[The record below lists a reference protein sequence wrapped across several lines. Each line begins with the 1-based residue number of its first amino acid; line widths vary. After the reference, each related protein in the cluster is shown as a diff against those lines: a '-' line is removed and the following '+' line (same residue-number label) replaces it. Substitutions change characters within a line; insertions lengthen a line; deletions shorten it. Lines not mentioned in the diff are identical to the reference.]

1 MTDVT
6 QETFN
11 VKQKDLAKTFV
22 TAVTD
27 FDINTASLDEIRAI
41 KTLVHERKVVAVKNQ
56 TLAREDYQRFAACF
70 GELEQFKL
78 KSYHDPAYPN
88 ILVIN
93 NRKDA
98 GAVGARKLGN
108 MWHSDSSYLAE
119 PLPLTMLHAQQ
130 LPEAGGDTLFVDM
143 QSVYEDLPS
152 DLYERIK
159 DRQATHD
166 VRWTYKVKEDDLG
179 ESIQEIFNRIEQ
191 TFPASTHPTV
201 AVHPHTQRASLYVNP
216 GYTTAISGYSHEQ
229 SRALLDDIFAFAL
242 TPERIFNYQW
252 EPNDLLIWDNRS
264 VLHCATELPRDA
276 QRTMFRIGV
285 NDGEFF
291 ARDAIQEQVA

>member
-1 MTDVT
+1 MKLT
-6 QETFN
+6 
-11 VKQKDLAKTFV
+11 DLAETFV
-22 TAVTD
+22 TAVTE

-41 KTLVHERKVVAVKNQ
+41 QGLVYERKVVALKNQ
-56 TLAREDYQRFAACF
+56 TLTREGYQQFAACF

-78 KSYHDPAYPN
+78 KSYHDPAYPD

-93 NRKDA
+93 NRNGA

-130 LPEAGGDTLFVDM
+130 LPETGGDTLFVDM
-143 QSVYEDLPS
+143 QSVYDDLPK

-159 DRQATHD
+159 HRQAVHD
-166 VRWTYKVKEDDLG
+166 VRWTYKVKQDDLG
-179 ESIQEIFNRIEQ
+179 ESIQEIFARLEQ

-201 AVHPHTQRASLYVNP
+201 AVHPRTLRESLYVNP
-216 GYTTAISGYSHEQ
+216 GYTTRIAGYSQEQ
-229 SRALLDDIFAFAL
+229 SRALLDELFAFAL
-242 TPERIFNYQW
+242 TPARVFNYQW

-264 VLHCATELPRDA
+264 VLHCATELSRDA
-276 QRTMFRIGV
+276 QRVMFRIGV
-285 NDGEFF
+285 NDGAFF
-291 ARDAIQEQVA
+291 ARDAAQEHVA

>member
-1 MTDVT
+1 M

-11 VKQKDLAKTFV
+11 VKRTDLADTFV

-27 FDINTASLDEIRAI
+27 FDINTASLNEIRAI
-41 KTLVHERKVVAVKNQ
+41 QELVYERKVVALKNQ
-56 TLAREDYQRFAACF
+56 RLTREGYQQFAACF

-93 NRKDA
+93 NRNGG

-130 LPEAGGDTLFVDM
+130 LPQTGGDTLFVDM
-143 QSVYEDLPS
+143 QSVYDDLPKE
-152 DLYERIK
+152 LYERIRN
-159 DRQATHD
+159 RQAVHD
-166 VRWTYKVKEDDLG
+166 VRWTYKVKDDDLG
-179 ESIQEIFNRIEQ
+179 ESIQEIFSRLAQ
-191 TFPASTHPTV
+191 TFPASAHPTV
-201 AVHPHTQRASLYVNP
+201 AVHPRTQRESLYVNP
-216 GYTTAISGYSHEQ
+216 GYTTSISGYSQEQ
-229 SRALLDDIFAFAL
+229 SRALLDELFAFAL
-242 TPERIFNYQW
+242 TPQRIFNYQW
-252 EPNDLLIWDNRS
+252 EPHDLLIWDNRS

-276 QRTMFRIGV
+276 QRVMFRIGV

-291 ARDAIQEQVA
+291 ARDALREHVA